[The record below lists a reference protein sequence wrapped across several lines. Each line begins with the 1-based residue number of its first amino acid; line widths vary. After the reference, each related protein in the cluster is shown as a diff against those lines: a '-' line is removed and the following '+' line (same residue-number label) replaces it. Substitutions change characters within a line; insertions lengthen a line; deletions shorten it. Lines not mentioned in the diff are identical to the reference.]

1 LALHD
6 GRIGSMGEA
15 EMLHDT
21 LERRD
26 IETAS

>member
-15 EMLHDT
+15 KAFHDT
-21 LERRD
+21 LDRHEN
-26 IETAS
+26 TAAS